1 MLKPQYAFLILFA
14 ALLIT
19 GCTGSK
25 EAAMEKASHP
35 LVGTWDWS
43 SDSQLGII
51 KNIYNGILTFAEVD
65 GMLNGTITT
74 GFRFLRMAAGEPAP
88 LQELMFD
95 SEMSKVTF
103 NYDSGT
109 WGIMNVTLTL
119 EGDTLNGTMYEIEL
133 SNLSSTKELERV
145 AALIGRSGGLPMRCS
160 RKTME

>member
-25 EAAMEKASHP
+25 EAAMEKAPHPMEKAPHP
-35 LVGTWDWS
+35 LAGTWDWS
-43 SDSQLGII
+43 DNGPKTITRNLF
-51 KNIYNGILTFAEVD
+51 NGILTFAEVD
-65 GMLNGTITT
+65 DMLSGTITT
-74 GFRFLRMAAGEPAP
+74 GFRTMAAGEPAP
-88 LQELMFD
+88 LQELTFD

-103 NYDSGT
+103 NFDSGI

-119 EGDTLNGTMYEIEL
+119 DGDTL
-133 SNLSSTKELERV
+133 
-145 AALIGRSGGLPMRCS
+145 SGIIKNEPDMVESPMSCS